1 MIKRLRDFESVM
13 ARLESALSDA
23 YDEIVLTSAAEER
36 MRGLVSRVQ
45 ANERHRE
52 IRVSTVC
59 HAGPACRSMIRIPAN
74 DNPRGVS
81 APEMRVC

>member
-1 MIKRLRDFESVM
+1 MMSERLRDFESVM

-52 IRVSTVC
+52 SRVSTVS
-59 HAGPACRSMIRIPAN
+59 HAGPAFRSTIRIPAN
-74 DNPRGVS
+74 DNPRANVR
-81 APEMRVC
+81 EIRIC